1 MSHKGVNQLL
11 CAALVD
17 KKFCQTLLEDPAQ
30 TSQAGFH
37 GSYFDLTEME
47 TEMLSAI
54 KSNAIEDFAMQ
65 VHHSLK
71 LQEKQT
77 ESIEVFHQ
85 QTNYLPGYSLMP
97 DRYADLP
104 SPGQSR

>member
-1 MSHKGVNQLL
+1 MSQKGVNQLL

-17 KKFCQTLLEDPAQ
+17 KKFCRTLLEDPDQAY
-30 TSQAGFH
+30 QAGFH
-37 GSYFDLTEME
+37 GSYFDLTEAE
-47 TEMLSAI
+47 LEMISAI
-54 KSNAIEDFAMQ
+54 KSNEIEDFAMQ
-65 VHHSLK
+65 VHNWLK

-77 ESIEVFHQ
+77 ESINLFHQ
-85 QTNYLPGYSLMP
+85 QTNYLTGYSLMP